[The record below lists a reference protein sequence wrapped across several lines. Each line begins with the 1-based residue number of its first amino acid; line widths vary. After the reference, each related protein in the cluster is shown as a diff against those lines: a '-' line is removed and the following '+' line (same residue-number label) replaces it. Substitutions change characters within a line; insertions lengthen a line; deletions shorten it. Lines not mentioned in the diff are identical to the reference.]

1 MTTSMIAGGTDECT
15 DDHGGN
21 DDGAGN
27 DDDAGDDGD
36 DDDDDD
42 GYDAEDNDD
51 EDYEAG
57 DDDDDEDDDDDGDD
71 DDNDGDVGFVLFCF
85 CSSAFISRN
94 RCGGRM
100 HPSRKP
106 QGAMYE
112 GNIGRRTRSAVTCDE
127 GWTLWIG

>member
-1 MTTSMIAGGTDECT
+1 MMTTSMIAGGTDECT

-27 DDDAGDDGD
+27 DDDAGD
-36 DDDDDD
+36 
-42 GYDAEDNDD
+42 Y
-51 EDYEAG
+51 G

-71 DDNDGDVGFVLFCF
+71 DDNDGDVGFVFFCF

-106 QGAMYE
+106 QGAMSE
-112 GNIGRRTRSAVTCDE
+112 ANIWRRTISAVTCDE
-127 GWTLWIG
+127 GWTLWSWLRAFGLAPPPSPSSSR